1 MFVPGELK
9 NEAITSNR
17 PNYSLKDMIN
27 PTFQNDGEATVYID
41 GRVVKKGESYAI
53 NAPNVIL
60 QNEISI
66 TFEPDQ
72 NKSKILYVGFVKT
85 TL

>member
-9 NEAITSNR
+9 NEVITANNA
-17 PNYSLKDMIN
+17 NYSLKDMIN
-27 PTFQNDGEATVYID
+27 PTFQNEGEATVFID
-41 GRVVKKGESYAI
+41 GRIVKKGESYTI

-60 QNEISI
+60 QNTISI
-66 TFEPDQ
+66 NFDADG

-85 TL
+85 IL

>member
-1 MFVPGELK
+1 MFVPGELI
-9 NEAITSNR
+9 NEVITANHA
-17 PNYSLKDMIN
+17 NYSLKDMIN
-27 PTFQNDGEATVYID
+27 PTFQNDGEATVFID
-41 GRVVKKGESYAI
+41 GRIVKKGESYAI

-72 NKSKILYVGFVKT
+72 SKSKILYVGFVKT
-85 TL
+85 IL